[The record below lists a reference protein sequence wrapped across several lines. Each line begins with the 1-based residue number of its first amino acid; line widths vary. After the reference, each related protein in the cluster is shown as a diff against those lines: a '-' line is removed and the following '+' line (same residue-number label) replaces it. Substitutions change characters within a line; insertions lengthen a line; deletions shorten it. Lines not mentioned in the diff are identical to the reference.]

1 MITDLSTPA
10 QSTSTPLTLSLY
22 FIYDSHCPWSYAATP
37 LVNALSQAYPEM
49 GLHLMHCAHFD
60 GSDAAGQEQVDA
72 ILKLSAVKFGKEHI
86 RYVNSPKDSLKT
98 ANLMAWIQT
107 KQPDKLLPVLSA
119 LQKSHFIEGNAFN
132 CKPDFN
138 DLIETFKL
146 SPSKKVFRDELS
158 SEAEFVLAD
167 IEEIQE
173 MIATTAFPALLIIAD
188 EQGIFID
195 HSQYLGLPEGIVD
208 AVEKE
213 LAALNF

>member
-1 MITDLSTPA
+1 M
-10 QSTSTPLTLSLY
+10 TLSLY

-49 GLHLMHCAHFD
+49 AIHLMHCAHFN
-60 GSDAAGQEQVDA
+60 GSDAAGQEQVEA
-72 ILKLSAVKFGKEHI
+72 ILTLSPVKFGKEHM

-98 ANLMAWIQT
+98 ANLMAWMQT
-107 KQPDKLLPVLSA
+107 KQPDKLLPVLNA

-138 DLIETFKL
+138 DLIEAFKL

-167 IEEIQE
+167 IEEVQD

-188 EQGIFID
+188 DQGIFID
-195 HSQYLGLPEGIVD
+195 HSQYLSQPETVVD

-213 LAALNF
+213 LAALNR